1 MRKFFTKIMLLFFL
15 THPFTKALS
24 QEQELKYKTVVAEGV
39 SALVPGKQIDRAYDE
54 ALIDA
59 KRNAIHIGLGLL
71 VNSETI
77 VNNYELI
84 SDKILSQSAGYVRH
98 YDVISRGSDGDLYR
112 VVISAEVALADLNS
126 DLLAIQL
133 LKQEKGYPRLM
144 LIGVEKEGDEQKSS
158 VTVQT
163 AIEDELIKKG
173 FDLVDESQ
181 VEIIKARDVALHPDD
196 PQMAAAL
203 GQRYGAEIIIVFQ
216 AMADYEGASDAYGLN
231 LNSYRCT
238 VDARMIYTD
247 TADLFASVSGSTY
260 AAAEGKPAAIRL
272 SFQKAG
278 KKISPLII
286 EKILQNWQERKNK
299 LELVVNGITYEE
311 MILIKDRLQ
320 ILRRVNAVGA
330 PKFDQGVAVFH
341 LQGDLGAEELA
352 KKLMEQKDIPSLE
365 ITGLSSSRVE
375 TRKKTSEK
383 PPIE

>member
-1 MRKFFTKIMLLFFL
+1 MLLFIL

>member
-1 MRKFFTKIMLLFFL
+1 MFLIIMLLAFL
-15 THPFTKALS
+15 LSLIQPFSNVFS

-39 SALVPGKQIDRAYDE
+39 SALVPGKEIDRAYDE
-54 ALIDA
+54 ALLDA

-84 SDKILSQSAGYVRH
+84 SDKILTQSAGYVRN
-98 YDVISRGSDGDLYR
+98 YDVMSRVKDGDLYR

-133 LKQEKGYPRLM
+133 LKEQKGYPRLM

-158 VTVQT
+158 VSVQT
-163 AIEDELIKKG
+163 AIEDDLISKG

-181 VEIIKARDVALHPDD
+181 VEIIKARDVAMHPDD
-196 PQMAAAL
+196 HKMAAAL
-203 GQRYGAEIIIVFQ
+203 GQRHGAEIIIVFQ
-216 AMADYEGASDAYGLN
+216 AMADYEGSSDAYGLI

-238 VDARMIYTD
+238 VDARIIYTD
-247 TADLFASVSGSTY
+247 TAELLASVSASNY
-260 AAAEGKPAAIRL
+260 ASAEGKPAAIRL
-272 SFQKAG
+272 SYQRAA
-278 KKISPLII
+278 KKISPLIV

-311 MILIKDRLQ
+311 MILIKERLQ
-320 ILRRVNAVGA
+320 ILRRVNAVGI

-341 LQGDLGAEELA
+341 LQAEMGAEELA

-365 ITGLSSSRVE
+365 ITSLSPSRVE
-375 TRKKTSEK
+375 TRKKTSEN
-383 PPIE
+383 PPKE

>member
-1 MRKFFTKIMLLFFL
+1 MLLFFL

-341 LQGDLGAEELA
+341 LQGDLAAEELA